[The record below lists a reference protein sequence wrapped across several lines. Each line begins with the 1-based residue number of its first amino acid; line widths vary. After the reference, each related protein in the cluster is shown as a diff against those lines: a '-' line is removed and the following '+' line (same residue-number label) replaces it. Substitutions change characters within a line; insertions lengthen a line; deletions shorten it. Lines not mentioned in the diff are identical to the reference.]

1 MKKVRKV
8 IPLLCKTPQQRVI
21 SSFTEYV
28 GQPKRQGQFNGY
40 LAIPMEIWNK
50 IKLESDPDR
59 IYETNY
65 DLVPDIGIM
74 AHGWWA
80 YGEQFN
86 DFSTDDA
93 FIPMLD
99 IRKVDTTNYM
109 IIGFD
114 TCHFSDNYDNWTAKA
129 VREHTFELYD
139 ALVKY
144 IKSK

>member
-1 MKKVRKV
+1 MKQK
-8 IPLLCKTPQQRVI
+8 QDI
-21 SSFTEYV
+21 SNLFGYLNNIWFTLIL
-28 GQPKRQGQFNGY
+28 KGQFNGY

-74 AHGWWA
+74 AHGWWT
-80 YGEQFN
+80 YGEQFD

-109 IIGFD
+109 IIGPLKLFENI
-114 TCHFSDNYDNWTAKA
+114 HLNYMM
-129 VREHTFELYD
+129 L
-139 ALVKY
+139 L
-144 IKSK
+144 